1 MAEGMQATMPVL
13 AVTYNS
19 PMNPFFA
26 RISDHCLAKPGAFE
40 DHPWGETVFKV
51 APKGKIFCF
60 CGTESAVITV
70 KSTLDKQAALIQD
83 PNIEVAAY
91 VGRHGWV
98 TVHMREPDMLDLV
111 LELIDESYQMIAPKP
126 KRGPRNSLRSGKNS

>member
-1 MAEGMQATMPVL
+1 
-13 AVTYNS
+13 
-19 PMNPFFA
+19 MNPYFE
-26 RISDHCLAKPGAFE
+26 RIRDHCLAKAKAFE

-60 CGTESAVITV
+60 CGSEGPAITV
-70 KSTLDKQAALIQD
+70 KSTLEKQAALIQD

-98 TVHMREPDMLDLV
+98 TVHLREPDMLDLA
-111 LELIDESYQMIAPKP
+111 LDLIDESYDMIASKP
-126 KRGPRNSLRSGKNS
+126 KAKPRK